1 LKKILFHLSLH
12 NQSFLFVSAIP
23 GQQNSPHS
31 ILVHP
36 AMAAQHA
43 ANVAAAAQA
52 QAQGQQQGGPAPQ

>member
-1 LKKILFHLSLH
+1 
-12 NQSFLFVSAIP
+12 LFVSAIP

-36 AMAAQHA
+36 AMAQHA